1 MMNTVIDMP
10 QASAKRPRMERLV
23 FNGIVFNMSW
33 EDPEMDRR
41 AFNIQSDDV
50 VLSIT
55 SAGCNPL
62 NLLCQNP
69 RKLISIDSNPA
80 QNALMELK
88 LAGLAT
94 LDHEAF
100 FDIFAARR
108 PARVTQVYRGLLRP
122 RLSERARRFWDRRLW
137 MVARGVYQFGRMG
150 MFCQILRFYLKA
162 MFPWRVIDE
171 FMDCQSLDEQAQW
184 YQTRIAPRIWGP
196 ATRGMLNFRP
206 FLYLAGVHP
215 QQFDLVDERHDI
227 YEYVKERIDHVMTR
241 VPIYNNYFLSMAVT
255 GRFRGEHVPPYLL
268 ASNFEVLARNL
279 ERVEVVNGWLGPYLD
294 SQPAGSIHKFNLLD
308 IFDWMSDE
316 AFEATLKSVLRAA
329 APGAR
334 FIYRS
339 GSYRLDPPASIRAH
353 ITPHSELARE
363 LLATDRSATYG
374 SFYVYTVNGSG
385 TGSRADKG
393 GAARAMVS
401 ANRE

>member
-10 QASAKRPRMERLV
+10 QAAAKRPRMERLV

-41 AFNIQSDDV
+41 AFNVQPDDV

-69 RKLISIDSNPA
+69 RRLIAIDSNPA

-88 LAGLAT
+88 LAAIAT

-108 PARVTQVYRGLLRP
+108 PTRVTQVYRTRLRP
-122 RLSERARRFWDRRLW
+122 QLSERSRRFWDKRLW
-137 MVARGVYQFGRMG
+137 MVARGVYHFGRMG
-150 MFCQILRFYLKA
+150 IFCQLLRFYLKT

-171 FMDCQSLDEQAQW
+171 FMDCRTLDEQAHW
-184 YQTRIAPRIWGP
+184 YQSRIAPRIWGP

-268 ASNFEVLARNL
+268 ASNFPVLVQNL
-279 ERVEVVNGWLGPYLD
+279 DRVQVVNGWLGPFLD

-308 IFDWMSDE
+308 IFDWMSDD
-316 AFEATLKSVLRAA
+316 AFESTLKSVLRAA

-339 GSYRLDPPASIRAH
+339 GSYRLDPPPSIRAH
-353 ITPHSELARE
+353 VSPHTELARE
-363 LLATDRSATYG
+363 LLAMDRSATYG
-374 SFYVYTVNGSG
+374 SFYVYTVNGS
-385 TGSRADKG
+385 TARVRADEARSPVAAG
-393 GAARAMVS
+393 VGARD
-401 ANRE
+401 